1 MTGDE
6 RFTYADAGVDIRA
19 AESLTNRLSALA
31 ASTRSAEVS
40 GKFGSFGARFRLKGD
55 PELVASADGVGTKVL
70 VARMAGR
77 HDTVGEDLVN
87 HCVNDILTEGAEPLF
102 FLDYFACGRLDTD
115 VAFDVV
121 SGIARGCRENGCA
134 LLGGETAEMPGM
146 YSPEDYDL
154 AGFIVGRVSFD
165 FPGRESLAVGDQL
178 VALPSSGLHTNG
190 YSLARG
196 ILFDRMGLGVG
207 DEFPGT
213 GESVADVLLRVHIS
227 YLRTLSPACRAGDI
241 RALAHITG
249 GGIPGNLSRV
259 LPSHRDAVVSIGS
272 WDPGPVF
279 GLLAHESGL
288 DQDDL
293 YETLNMGVGM
303 IAIVRPES
311 VNEVLDSVAAE
322 GAPGFVCGEI
332 RDGSGAVRLESPA

>member
-1 MTGDE
+1 MTGDV

-40 GKFGSFGARFRLKGD
+40 GNFGSFGARFRLEGD

-102 FLDYFACGRLDTD
+102 FMDYFACGRLDTD

-154 AGFIVGRVSFD
+154 AGFSTYRGEGRWRSAISSSRCPRPGSTLTATVWPGVSCSTIWVWGSGTSFRA
-165 FPGRESLAVGDQL
+165 RESRWLTSCCEYTSRTFGLSRPLAVPAESERWPTSRAG
-178 VALPSSGLHTNG
+178 
-190 YSLARG
+190 
-196 ILFDRMGLGVG
+196 
-207 DEFPGT
+207 EFPAT
-213 GESVADVLLRVHIS
+213 
-227 YLRTLSPACRAGDI
+227 
-241 RALAHITG
+241 
-249 GGIPGNLSRV
+249 SR
-259 LPSHRDAVVSIGS
+259 GS
-272 WDPGPVF
+272 FHQTV
-279 GLLAHESGL
+279 
-288 DQDDL
+288 
-293 YETLNMGVGM
+293 M
-303 IAIVRPES
+303 R
-311 VNEVLDSVAAE
+311 
-322 GAPGFVCGEI
+322 
-332 RDGSGAVRLESPA
+332 

>member
-1 MTGDE
+1 M
-6 RFTYADAGVDIRA
+6 
-19 AESLTNRLSALA
+19 
-31 ASTRSAEVS
+31 
-40 GKFGSFGARFRLKGD
+40 
-55 PELVASADGVGTKVL
+55 
-70 VARMAGR
+70 
-77 HDTVGEDLVN
+77 
-87 HCVNDILTEGAEPLF
+87 
-102 FLDYFACGRLDTD
+102 DYFACGRLDTD

-165 FPGRESLAVGDQL
+165 VPGRGSLAVGDQL

-196 ILFDRMGLGVG
+196 ILFDHMGLGVG

-227 YLRTLSPACRAGDI
+227 YLRTLASACRAGRI

-259 LPSHRDAVVSIGS
+259 LPSDCDAVVNIDS

-279 GLLAHESGL
+279 GLLARESGL
-288 DQDDL
+288 GRDDL

-322 GAPGFVCGEI
+322 GTPGFVCGEI
-332 RDGSGAVRLESPA
+332 LAGSGVVRLESPV

>member
-1 MTGDE
+1 MTGAE

-19 AESLTNRLSALA
+19 AESLTNRLSALV
-31 ASTRSAEVS
+31 ASTRSNEAS
-40 GKFGSFGARFRLKGD
+40 GTFGSFGGRFRLEGD

-70 VARMAGR
+70 VAKMAGR
-77 HDTVGEDLVN
+77 HDTVGVDLVN

-102 FLDYFACGRLDTD
+102 FLDYFACGRLDPD
-115 VAFDVV
+115 VAFDVI

-146 YSPEDYDL
+146 YSPDEYDL

-165 FPGRESLAVGDQL
+165 VPGRESVAVGDQL
-178 VALPSSGLHTNG
+178 VAMPSSGLHTNG

-213 GESVADVLLRVHIS
+213 GESVADVLLRVHLS
-227 YLRTLSPACRAGDI
+227 YLRTLAPSCRAGGI

-259 LPSHRDAVVSIGS
+259 LPPDRDAVVNVGS

-279 GLLAHESGL
+279 GLLARESGL
-288 DQDDL
+288 GQDDL
-293 YETLNMGVGM
+293 YETLNMGIGM

-311 VNEVLDSVAAE
+311 VDEVLSRVAAE
-322 GAPGFVCGEI
+322 GTAGFVCGEI
-332 RDGSGAVRLESPA
+332 RDGSGGVRLESRA

>member
-1 MTGDE
+1 MTGDV

-31 ASTRSAEVS
+31 ASTRSGEVS
-40 GKFGSFGARFRLKGD
+40 GNFGSFGARFRLEGD

-102 FLDYFACGRLDTD
+102 FMDYFACGRLDTD

-165 FPGRESLAVGDQL
+165 VPGRGSLAVGDQL

-196 ILFDRMGLGVG
+196 ILFDHMGLGVG

-227 YLRTLSPACRAGDI
+227 YLRTLAPACRAGRI

-259 LPSHRDAVVSIGS
+259 LPSDCDAVVNIDS

-279 GLLAHESGL
+279 GLLARESGL
-288 DQDDL
+288 GRDDL

-322 GAPGFVCGEI
+322 GTPGFVCGEI
-332 RDGSGAVRLESPA
+332 LGGSGVVRLESPA